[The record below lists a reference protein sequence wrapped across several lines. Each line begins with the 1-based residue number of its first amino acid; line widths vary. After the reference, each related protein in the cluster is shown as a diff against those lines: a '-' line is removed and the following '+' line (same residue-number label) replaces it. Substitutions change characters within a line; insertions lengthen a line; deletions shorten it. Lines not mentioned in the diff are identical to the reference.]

1 MRDLNFEECKEL
13 MGITIDQ
20 AVTDYV
26 LFFYPKT
33 QKQRKALSSA
43 EGFLFD
49 DTYKLNW
56 GGKEYSLEDMLLVV
70 NDEDKRKPID
80 VGSLR
85 KTVKKKA
92 YNYNIEQNKIKKS
105 AQITLDFMGVVRE
118 NEGEE

>member
-13 MGITIDQ
+13 MGMTIDQ

-85 KTVKKKA
+85 KAVKKKA
-92 YNYNIEQNKIKKS
+92 YSYNIEQDKIKKS
-105 AQITLDFMGVVRE
+105 AQITLDFMGVVRD
-118 NEGEE
+118 NEGED

>member
-13 MGITIDQ
+13 MGMTIDQ

-49 DTYKLNW
+49 DTYRLNW

-85 KTVKKKA
+85 KAVKTKA
-92 YNYNIEQNKIKKS
+92 YSYNIEQDKIKKS
-105 AQITLDFMGVVRE
+105 AQITLDFMGVVRD
-118 NEGEE
+118 NEE

>member
-13 MGITIDQ
+13 MIMTIDQ
-20 AVTDYV
+20 AVSDFV

-49 DTYKLNW
+49 DTYRLNW

-70 NDEDKRKPID
+70 NDDGKRRPIE
-80 VGSLR
+80 VEALR
-85 KTVKKKA
+85 KAVKQKA
-92 YNYNIEQNKIKKS
+92 YNHNIEQNKIKKS
-105 AQITLDFMGVVRE
+105 AQITLDFMGIVRE
-118 NEGEE
+118 NEGEK

>member
-13 MGITIDQ
+13 MGMTIDQ

-56 GGKEYSLEDMLLVV
+56 GGKEYSLEDMLLVL
-70 NDEDKRKPID
+70 NDEDKRKPIN

-85 KTVKKKA
+85 KAVKKKT
-92 YNYNIEQNKIKKS
+92 YNYNIEQKKIKKS
-105 AQITLDFMGVVRE
+105 AQITLDFMGVLRE